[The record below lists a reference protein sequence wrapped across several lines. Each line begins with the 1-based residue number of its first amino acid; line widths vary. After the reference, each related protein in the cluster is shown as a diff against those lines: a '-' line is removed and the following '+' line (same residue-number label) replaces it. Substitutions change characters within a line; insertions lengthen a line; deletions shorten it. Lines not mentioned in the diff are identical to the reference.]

1 MNLEVLQQEIQD
13 SKKWHDS
20 ENDTIYRRD
29 LKKRT
34 ELINYLFGKYEES

>member
-1 MNLEVLQQEIQD
+1 MNLEVLQQEIRV
-13 SKKWHDS
+13 KKWHDS

>member
-1 MNLEVLQQEIQD
+1 MNQEVLQQEIQD

-29 LKKRT
+29 LKIRT
-34 ELINYLFGKYEES
+34 ELINYLFGKSEES